1 MADLI
6 DRQAAI
12 DAMEDIAQKCDI
24 YLHCQPVENAR
35 YKLESLPA
43 IDAEPVVRCR
53 DCKFKVVTDDGEWYE
68 QDVVCS
74 YWATDGL
81 TADDY
86 CSYGERGIYK
96 PDED

>member
-1 MADLI
+1 MALISKEDLLTKFETG
-6 DRQAAI
+6 A
-12 DAMEDIAQKCDI
+12 
-24 YLHCQPVENAR
+24 LLFQPEVKRIIKIQPEV
-35 YKLESLPA
+35 
-43 IDAEPVVRCR
+43 DAEPVVRCR